1 MKRILLAED
10 NDSLREV
17 IADYL
22 GEKDFEVVQAEDGI
36 IAWEIFQQEKFDLVL
51 LDVMMPGMD
60 GFEVCKKIKETENV
74 PVLFL
79 TAKVQEED
87 QLTGY
92 RLGADD
98 YIVKPFSL
106 PVLRAKCQVVLE
118 RNQGIGDW
126 IEVDNIRLSESQ
138 RRVFVDEKEVVLQPL
153 DFELLHYF
161 MNNQGRILTR
171 DQILVKLWGYDY
183 EGSDRS
189 VDTHVKKLRKA
200 LGNEGKLIKTVIKKG
215 YVFGS

>member
-60 GFEVCKKIKETENV
+60 GFELCKKIKETENV
-74 PVLFL
+74 PILFL

-106 PVLRAKCQVVLE
+106 PVLCAKCQVVLE
-118 RNQGIGDW
+118 RNQSIGDW
-126 IEVDNIRLSESQ
+126 KEINNIRLNEAQ
-138 RRVFVDEKEVVLQPL
+138 RRVFVGEMEITLQPM

-171 DQILVKLWGYDY
+171 EQILVKLWGYDY
-183 EGSDRS
+183 EGSDRA

-215 YVFGS
+215 YVFEK